1 MSNLI
6 ENLKGFNI
14 LKDSV
19 IPALIMLIIALVFLL
34 GTPFVYEG
42 QNYFFFGGKS
52 LYNVLISLFLLIIA
66 GGLFFISNSGD
77 RLVHFSKE
85 TRIELRKVVWPTREE
100 TIKTTGI
107 IMIAVVIVAIFLWI
121 VDAFFTW
128 GVQSISS
135 INIF

>member
-1 MSNLI
+1 MAKQI
-6 ENLKGFNI
+6 ENLKSNSDQWKTILAVLIVVAGLTLYYLNPLNFNS
-14 LKDSV
+14 LTKV
-19 IPALIMLIIALVFLL
+19 LITLLVFV
-34 GTPFVYEG
+34 GAATVFI
-42 QNYFFFGGKS
+42 KS
-52 LYNVLISLFLLIIA
+52 SQ
-66 GGLFFISNSGD
+66 GD
-77 RLVHFSKE
+77 RFVHFLKE

-100 TIKTTGI
+100 TAKTTGI

>member
-1 MSNLI
+1 MAKQI
-6 ENLKGFNI
+6 ENLKSNPDQWKTILAVLILVAGLALYYVNPLDFNS
-14 LKDSV
+14 LTKV
-19 IPALIMLIIALVFLL
+19 LITLLVFV
-34 GTPFVYEG
+34 GAAMVFI
-42 QNYFFFGGKS
+42 KS
-52 LYNVLISLFLLIIA
+52 SQ
-66 GGLFFISNSGD
+66 GD
-77 RLVHFSKE
+77 RFVHFLKE

-100 TIKTTGI
+100 TAKTTGI